1 MASCECC
8 WDASYLRQGTG
19 PFLSQTD
26 AYYVVM
32 KEHQDRGCVCTKPTN
47 EGNKSRAGQF
57 WKDGRDTRLDR
68 ERGEGG
74 E

>member
-8 WDASYLRQGTG
+8 WTKSYSLAMARPTMT
-19 PFLSQTD
+19 QTD
-26 AYYVVM
+26 AYYAVM
-32 KEHQDRGCVCTKPTN
+32 KEHQERGCVCTKPNN

-68 ERGEGG
+68 KGEGEG
-74 E
+74 R